1 MMFNTSQPPA
11 STRYLRI
18 PLKHLTDKTRSVLS
32 VSLNNKKHIRAE
44 NGFCRDW
51 RGIIEL
57 CGLRKGYYD
66 IVDNSSDHMEKLLE
80 LWCLKEGDLCPK
92 ANVEQLLQF
101 LEEIERFDVAD
112 DIKDIIADD
121 VQKFEEFES
130 KNISQ
135 KDIKYEKPIT
145 SPLPVERNEVLT
157 LQDLKRIEEGKPLR
171 NYDAFLLFEDEDAE
185 FVQTLLAKLS
195 NYHICMK
202 SDLVRQTFEHTAVV
216 ELIEKR
222 CRRVIAVISE
232 HFLYSPSNANR
243 FLVDFAQASQVESG
257 DLRIIPVVT
266 EREVEKYIPSNLK
279 YLHKVQYY
287 KNSPLYDFWRIL
299 ESTLMDKSALY
310 NKMQQITMAESVRKN
325 VDSPSNH
332 NNNTNNSNNT
342 NHHSPNNF
350 HNNNQQQP
358 PPSEPPNNN
367 LRHSISMTE
376 ILEQAPN
383 PPTNTL
389 INTSM
394 TNLAESRRSKKKWYK
409 KFFSKSKDK
418 VLAN

>member
-92 ANVEQLLQF
+92 AN
-101 LEEIERFDVAD
+101 
-112 DIKDIIADD
+112 
-121 VQKFEEFES
+121 
-130 KNISQ
+130 
-135 KDIKYEKPIT
+135 KPIT

-325 VDSPSNH
+325 
-332 NNNTNNSNNT
+332 T
-342 NHHSPNNF
+342 
-350 HNNNQQQP
+350 
-358 PPSEPPNNN
+358 
-367 LRHSISMTE
+367 
-376 ILEQAPN
+376 
-383 PPTNTL
+383 
-389 INTSM
+389 
-394 TNLAESRRSKKKWYK
+394 
-409 KFFSKSKDK
+409 
-418 VLAN
+418 